1 LAGLLVVAVLVAVTV
16 LCRTDRIPAGA
27 SVIDDEVLVLSSEL

>member
-16 LCRTDRIPAGA
+16 LCRTDRAPAT
-27 SVIDDEVLVLSSEL
+27 DDEVLVLSSEL